1 MNSAAVQRISET
13 AGKAVQAGLCRT
25 VDVICAAHP
34 DTGHGREDNDLAA
47 TLSFHQFREKSQD
60 ADLRHVIGVND
71 SNGMSRI
78 GFRAGLI
85 TQDSER
91 QHRDVDPAVCLG
103 NLCEEVC
110 MGVGCIGIEFDSRHG

>member
-1 MNSAAVQRISET
+1 MNSAAVQRISEA

-34 DTGHGREDNDLAA
+34 DTGHGREDSDLAA
-47 TLSFHQFREKSQD
+47 ALSFHQVREKSQD
-60 ADLRHVIGVND
+60 ADLRHVIGVNNC
-71 SNGMSRI
+71 NGMSGV

-91 QHRDVDPAVCLG
+91 QHRDVDPAVRSG
-103 NLCEEVC
+103 NPCEEVC
-110 MGVGCIGIEFDSRHG
+110 MSVGCIGIEFDGCHG